1 MILRKRRFHEI
12 DNTEKVATYTANL
25 DNNWPIR
32 QQVIQHIIQQVSDL
46 AFSPLYILEL
56 CSGAG
61 LLAEQLLRALPK
73 VEYTGI
79 DFLQAMVDATQA
91 RLTGL
96 GVRATLF
103 QADLNGD
110 EWLAQLAPQGEQ
122 GKFHAIISMQSLHD
136 LGGEPEVNRIYRLA
150 HSLLLPGG
158 LFLNAD
164 LTVVPGEELPDNP
177 GRLTISRHLALLQ
190 AQGCKH
196 VKNTFNN
203 GGFGCII
210 GFH

>member
-1 MILRKRRFHEI
+1 MRKRRFHEI
-12 DNTEKVATYTANL
+12 DSTEKVAAYTANL
-25 DNNWPIR
+25 NNNWPIR
-32 QQVIQHIIQQVSDL
+32 QQVVQHIVQQVSDL
-46 AFSPLYILEL
+46 AFSPPHVLEL

-61 LLAEQLLRALPK
+61 LLAEQLLRALPA

-91 RLTGL
+91 RLAGF
-96 GVRATLF
+96 GAHATLF
-103 QADLNGD
+103 QADLNKD
-110 EWLAQLAPQGEQ
+110 EWLAQLALQGGQ

-136 LGGEPEVNRIYRLA
+136 LGGEPEVGRIYQLA
-150 HSLLLPGG
+150 RSLLLPGG

-164 LTVVPGEELPDNP
+164 LIVIPGEELPDNP

-190 AQGCKH
+190 AQGYKH
-196 VKNTFNN
+196 IKHTFDS
-203 GGFGCII
+203 GGFGCVI